1 MSVADSAF
9 VTPWRNNKIHCCCR
23 DSVMSRR
30 RPTLGGNRY
39 PSEDERGCDLRSE
52 SVSCW
57 ARGWDGEQVAEVL
70 VLVGGEQV
78 LAQPLVLVDG
88 EQVAEPLV
96 LVLLAEHLTEVPLQD
111 KMGTYPCA
119 RLAKLTSRR
128 ARNADISGNAS
139 HPNVQKQ
146 ASQVAALEGLIRLAQ
161 VDMSQSEV
169 ASTNIAE
176 AAVVTPCSSRR
187 WAQRLTM

>member
-1 MSVADSAF
+1 M
-9 VTPWRNNKIHCCCR
+9 
-23 DSVMSRR
+23 
-30 RPTLGGNRY
+30 
-39 PSEDERGCDLRSE
+39 
-52 SVSCW
+52 
-57 ARGWDGEQVAEVL
+57 AEVL
-70 VLVGGEQV
+70 VLVDGEQV

-88 EQVAEPLV
+88 EQLAEPLV

-128 ARNADISGNAS
+128 AKNADISGNAS
-139 HPNVQKQ
+139 HPNVPKQ

>member
-1 MSVADSAF
+1 
-9 VTPWRNNKIHCCCR
+9 
-23 DSVMSRR
+23 MSRR

-39 PSEDERGCDLRSE
+39 PSEDERGFDLRSE

-57 ARGWDGEQVAEVL
+57 ARGWDGEQVAEAL
-70 VLVGGEQV
+70 VLVYGKQV
-78 LAQPLVLVDG
+78 LAEPSVLVDG
-88 EQVAEPLV
+88 EQLAEPLV
-96 LVLLAEHLTEVPLQD
+96 LVLLADNPMRNASHPNAGGETEVPLQD
-111 KMGTYPCA
+111 NEGTCPCA
-119 RLAKLTSRR
+119 RLAKLTSHR
-128 ARNADISGNAS
+128 AKNADISGNAS
-139 HPNVQKQ
+139 HPNVPKQ